1 MTDQAQT
8 VTVLNEEELAALRA
22 WDTPTICNAL
32 EITSPERRAIGFTVE
47 PLVCAFPD
55 LAPIVGYARPATIR
69 SFQPGTLP
77 AAEAR
82 DQRLNYYRYVAE
94 GNSPTVAII
103 QDLDGPRRAYGAFWG
118 EVQSTIHHNLGC
130 LGVVTDGS
138 VRDIDACAP
147 GFQFIADRIG
157 PSHAHVHLEAFDLDV
172 NVSGML
178 VSSGDLVHADRHG
191 AVVIP
196 HDVARQVP
204 DACKLLERRE
214 AVILEACRQ
223 PDFDVEALG
232 RAMANSNEIH

>member
-1 MTDQAQT
+1 MSNAP
-8 VTVLNEEELAALRA
+8 LNETELAALRA

-55 LAPIVGYARPATIR
+55 LAPMVGYARTANIR
-69 SFQPGTLP
+69 SVEPSARPG
-77 AAEAR
+77 AEMR
-82 DQRLNYYRYVAE
+82 DQRLNYYRYIAE
-94 GNSPTVAII
+94 ASGPTVAII
-103 QDLDGPRRAYGAFWG
+103 QDMDGPRRAYGAFWG
-118 EVQSTIHHNLGC
+118 EVQSTIHHSLGC

-138 VRDIDACAP
+138 IRDIDAVAP

-157 PSHAHVHLEAFDLDV
+157 PSHAHVHLEDFGKAV
-172 NVSGML
+172 NVSGMM
-178 VSSGDLVHADRHG
+178 VHSGDLIHADRHG

-196 HDVARQVP
+196 HNVARAVP

-232 RAMANSNEIH
+232 RAMANSADIH

>member
-1 MTDQAQT
+1 MTDKP
-8 VTVLNEEELAALRA
+8 LNEDELAALRA

-32 EITSPERRAIGFTVE
+32 EITSPERRAVGFTVE

-55 LAPIVGYARPATIR
+55 LPPIVGYARTAQIRAHQPTSRPPAEMV
-69 SFQPGTLP
+69 
-77 AAEAR
+77 A
-82 DQRLNYYRYVAE
+82 QRLEYYRYVAAE
-94 GNSPTVAII
+94 SGPTVAII
-103 QDLDGPRRAYGAFWG
+103 QDMDGPRRGYGAFWG
-118 EVQSTIHHNLGC
+118 EVQSTIHINLGC

-157 PSHAHVHLEAFDLDV
+157 PSHAHVHLEDFGQAV
-172 NVSGML
+172 NIAGML
-178 VSSGDLVHADRHG
+178 VNSGDLVHADRHG

-196 HDVARQVP
+196 HDVAREVP
-204 DACKLLERRE
+204 AACELLERRE

-232 RAMANSNEIH
+232 RAMADSADIH

>member
-1 MTDQAQT
+1 MTEQ
-8 VTVLNEEELAALRA
+8 LNETELAALRA

-32 EITSPERRAIGFTVE
+32 ELTSPERRAIGFTVE

-55 LAPIVGYARPATIR
+55 LAPMVGYARTATIR
-69 SFQPGTLP
+69 AFQPSTRPG
-77 AAEAR
+77 AEMR
-82 DQRLNYYRYVAE
+82 EQRLNYYRYVAN
-94 GNSPTVAII
+94 GNSPTIAII
-103 QDLDGPRRAYGAFWG
+103 QDLDGPRRGYGAFWG
-118 EVQSTIHHNLGC
+118 EVQSTIHDSLGC

-138 VRDIDACAP
+138 VRDIDAVAP

-157 PSHAHVHLEAFDLDV
+157 PSHAHVHLEDFDLDV

-196 HDVARQVP
+196 YDIARDVAE
-204 DACKLLERRE
+204 ACKLLERRE

-223 PDFDVEALG
+223 PDFDVEVLG
-232 RAMANSNEIH
+232 RALADSDEIH